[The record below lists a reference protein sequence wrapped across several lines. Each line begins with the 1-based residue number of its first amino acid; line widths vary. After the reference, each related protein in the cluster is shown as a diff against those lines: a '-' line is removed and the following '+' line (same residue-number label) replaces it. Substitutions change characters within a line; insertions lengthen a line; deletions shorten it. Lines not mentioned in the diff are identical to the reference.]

1 MAIDTERKRKAIVSI
16 ARPWHP
22 PIIVPDGTLNAADRG
37 TIGRGGS
44 GIIAAGGSGG
54 SGFMMVFH
62 HHHVNG

>member
-1 MAIDTERKRKAIVSI
+1 MIDTERKRKAIVSI

-44 GIIAAGGSGG
+44 GIIAAGGGG
-54 SGFMMVFH
+54 ASNYLTMWHAH
-62 HHHVNG
+62 HGAHG

>member
-1 MAIDTERKRKAIVSI
+1 MIDTERKRKAIVSI

-22 PIIVPDGTLNAADRG
+22 PIIVPDGTLDAADRG

-54 SGFMMVFH
+54 SEFLMIFH
-62 HHHVNG
+62 HHHVGA

>member
-1 MAIDTERKRKAIVSI
+1 MIDSERKRKAIVSI

-22 PIIVPDGTLNAADRG
+22 PIIVPDGTLDAADRG

-54 SGFMMVFH
+54 SEFQMIFH
-62 HHHVNG
+62 HHHTNG

>member
-1 MAIDTERKRKAIVSI
+1 MIDSERKRKAIVSI

-22 PIIVPDGTLNAADRG
+22 PIIVPDGTLDAADRG

-54 SGFMMVFH
+54 TGSLTMWH
-62 HHHVNG
+62 HHHAAHG

>member
-1 MAIDTERKRKAIVSI
+1 VAIDTERKRKAIVSI